1 MSCQLHYQPF
11 KSVPYM
17 EYELVQQHFPS
28 IVKVQVKL
36 FFLIKIVSTL
46 LSYTSLNEIL
56 AFFSIVTGTQLRDVT
71 FFFCCFSHIFS
82 LSQEKKNNNNFTYFP
97 FKAKHQYETR
107 VHILFS

>member
-1 MSCQLHYQPF
+1 MQ
-11 KSVPYM
+11 
-17 EYELVQQHFPS
+17 YELVQQHFPS

-71 FFFCCFSHIFS
+71 FFFAVFHFSHIFS